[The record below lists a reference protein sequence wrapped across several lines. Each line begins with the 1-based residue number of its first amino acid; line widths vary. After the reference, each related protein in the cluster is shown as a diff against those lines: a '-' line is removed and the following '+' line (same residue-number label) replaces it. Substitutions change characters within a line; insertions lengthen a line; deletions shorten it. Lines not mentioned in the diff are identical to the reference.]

1 MAKPNYYGVLGVS
14 RTATEEDIKKSYR
27 KLAREYHPD
36 INKGPDAE
44 SKFKEI
50 NLAYDTLSDSLK
62 RADYDQ
68 TLADTGVRG
77 AAPAGAGAPG
87 GYGPRPGGA
96 APVTTAESPYRQAM
110 IRAAAARVIVMAL
123 LAALAGGML
132 RVGLAYLAGEPI
144 TPMVVWVGALPAL
157 LVGGLWGADYNFK
170 VETFLGSGW
179 LGRSY
184 TFARTILMSLG
195 IAYYTGLVGATI
207 DQAAFGRPILTVPFV
222 LVGVLIGAVIGSDGD
237 TPEKI
242 RSGAGRFNLFY
253 TFLRGAEVGAVG
265 ALVGAGLG
273 GVLAQSGVKGA
284 FGWTVFVGFAI
295 GMIVGSI
302 KPPNLAAYASYA
314 SASVKNLLIIL
325 MVLGALLIGLAAGL
339 VFAPQLT
346 PLISR

>member
-1 MAKPNYYGVLGVS
+1 MAKPTYYDVLRVAP
-14 RTATEEDIKKSYR
+14 TATEEEIKKSYR
-27 KLAREYHPD
+27 ALAREFHPD
-36 INKGPDAE
+36 VNKGPDAE

-77 AAPAGAGAPG
+77 AAPAGPRGPQPGPG
-87 GYGPRPGGA
+87 GP
-96 APVTTAESPYRQAM
+96 APSSTAESPYRQQM
-110 IRAAAARVIVMAL
+110 IRAAAGRVIMMAL
-123 LAALAGGML
+123 LAALVGGL
-132 RVGLAYLAGEPI
+132 IRVGLAYLTGEPI

-157 LVGGLWGADYNFK
+157 VIGGLWGADYNFK

-184 TFARTILMSLG
+184 TFGRTILMSLG
-195 IAYYTGLVGATI
+195 IAYYTGLLGAAI
-207 DQAAFGRPILTVPFV
+207 DELAFGKPILTVPFV
-222 LVGVLIGAVIGSDGD
+222 LAGVLIGAVIGSDGD

-242 RSGAGRFNLFY
+242 RSGAGRFNLLY

-265 ALVGAGLG
+265 AIVGAGLG
-273 GVLAQSGVKGA
+273 WVLLQAGIRGA

-295 GMIVGSI
+295 GMIAGSI
-302 KPPNLAAYASYA
+302 APPNLAAYASYA

-325 MVLGALLIGLAAGL
+325 MVLVALLVGLAAGIGL
-339 VFAPQLT
+339 APQLR
-346 PLISR
+346 PVIFG

>member
-1 MAKPNYYGVLGVS
+1 MAKPTHYNTLGVS
-14 RTATEEDIKKSYR
+14 QTATEADIKKAYR
-27 KLAREYHPD
+27 QLAREYHPD

-50 NLAYDTLSDSLK
+50 TLAYDTLSDSLK

-77 AAPAGAGAPG
+77 AAPAGAPG
-87 GYGPRPGGA
+87 GYGPQPGGQA
-96 APVTTAESPYRQAM
+96 GAGPAVESPYRQAM
-110 IRAAAARVIVMAL
+110 IRAAASRVIVMAL
-123 LAALAGGML
+123 LAALVGGLL
-132 RVGLAYLAGEPI
+132 RVGLAYLTEEAI
-144 TPMVVWVGALPAL
+144 TPTVIWVGALPAL
-157 LVGGLWGADYNFK
+157 LIGGLWGADYNFK

-184 TFARTILMSLG
+184 TFARTIVMSLG
-195 IAYYTGLVGATI
+195 VAYYTGLIGATI
-207 DQAAFGRPILTVPFV
+207 DELVFGRPILTVPFV
-222 LVGVLIGAVIGSDGD
+222 LIGVLIGAVIGSDGD
-237 TPEKI
+237 TPEKV

-253 TFLRGAEVGAVG
+253 TFLRGAEAGAIG

-273 GVLAQSGVKGA
+273 WVLLQSGIKGA

-325 MVLGALLIGLAAGL
+325 MVLAALVVGLAAGAVL
-339 VFAPQLT
+339 APQLG
-346 PLISR
+346 PVILR

>member
-1 MAKPNYYGVLGVS
+1 MAKPTYYDTLGVS
-14 RTATEEDIKKSYR
+14 LTATEEDIKKSYR

-36 INKGPDAE
+36 VNKGPDAE

-68 TLADTGVRG
+68 TLGDTGVRG
-77 AAPAGAGAPG
+77 AAPAGAGRRGPVPG
-87 GYGPRPGGA
+87 GQA
-96 APVTTAESPYRQAM
+96 APSGTAESPYRQAM
-110 IRAAAARVIVMAL
+110 VRAATGRVIVMAL
-123 LAALAGGML
+123 LAAAVGGML
-132 RVGLAYLAGEPI
+132 RVGLAFLTEEAI
-144 TPMVVWVGALPAL
+144 TPMVIWVGALPAL
-157 LVGGLWGADYNFK
+157 VIGGLWGADYNFK

-195 IAYYTGLVGATI
+195 MAYYTGLIGATI
-207 DQAAFGRPILTVPFV
+207 DELAFGKPILTVPFV

-242 RSGAGRFNLFY
+242 RTGAGRFNLFY

-273 GVLAQSGVKGA
+273 WVLSQSGVDGA
-284 FGWTVFVGFAI
+284 LGWTVFVGFAI

-302 KPPNLAAYASYA
+302 APPNLSAYASYA

-325 MVLGALLIGLAAGL
+325 MVLAALLVGLAAGL
-339 VFAPQLT
+339 ALAPQLR
-346 PLISR
+346 PVIFG

>member
-1 MAKPNYYGVLGVS
+1 MAKSTYYDTLGVS
-14 RTATEEDIKKSYR
+14 PTATEEEIKKSYR
-27 KLAREYHPD
+27 QLAREYHPD
-36 INKGPDAE
+36 VNKGADAE

-77 AAPAGAGAPG
+77 AAPAGHGPQTSGPGGQAAPG
-87 GYGPRPGGA
+87 PT
-96 APVTTAESPYRQAM
+96 VQSPYRQTI
-110 IRAAAARVIVMAL
+110 IRAATGRVIGMAL

-132 RVGLAYLAGEPI
+132 RVGLAYLTEEPI

-195 IAYYTGLVGATI
+195 VAYYTGLIGATI
-207 DQAAFGRPILTVPFV
+207 DQLAFKRPILTVPFV
-222 LVGVLIGAVIGSDGD
+222 LIGVLIGAVIGSDGD
-237 TPEKI
+237 TPEKV
-242 RSGAGRFNLFY
+242 RSGTGRFNLFY

-273 GVLAQSGVKGA
+273 WVLSQSGINGA

-302 KPPNLAAYASYA
+302 APPNLAAYASYA

-325 MVLGALLIGLAAGL
+325 MVLAALLVGLLAGAIL
-339 VFAPQLT
+339 APQLG
-346 PLISR
+346 PVIFR